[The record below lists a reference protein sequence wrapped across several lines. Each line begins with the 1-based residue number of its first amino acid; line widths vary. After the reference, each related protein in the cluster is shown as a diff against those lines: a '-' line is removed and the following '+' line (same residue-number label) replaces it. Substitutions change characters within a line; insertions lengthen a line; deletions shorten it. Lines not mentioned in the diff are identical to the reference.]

1 MILYTMMPEELIFP
15 TAETDF
21 SKQKIVEMNG
31 VSLLV
36 NETSQNQYVI
46 LRVLSSDPQHFL
58 DDQYSPGQKVTMSV
72 N

>member
-1 MILYTMMPEELIFP
+1 MPEELIFP

-21 SKQKIVEMNG
+21 NKQKIVEMNG

-58 DDQYSPGQKVTMSV
+58 DEQYSPGQKVTMSV

>member
-21 SKQKIVEMNG
+21 NKQKIVEMNG

-58 DDQYSPGQKVTMSV
+58 DEQYSPGQKVTMSV

>member
-21 SKQKIVEMNG
+21 NKQKIVEMNG